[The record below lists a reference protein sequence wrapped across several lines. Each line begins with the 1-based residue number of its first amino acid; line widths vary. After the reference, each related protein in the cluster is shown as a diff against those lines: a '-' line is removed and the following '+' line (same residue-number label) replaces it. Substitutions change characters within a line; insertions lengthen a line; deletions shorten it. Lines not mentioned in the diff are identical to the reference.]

1 MDDIKSYI
9 QKTRK
14 NTGKNIKE
22 KPIPKY
28 IIVRYLRT
36 KCKKNLESSQKKTTK
51 YEGYK
56 NDRQLYVIISV
67 IKLNINGLDI
77 QTKNNRDCQ
86 NRLQK

>member
-28 IIVRYLRT
+28 IIVRYLRKMLKRTLKVARKKPQNT
-36 KCKKNLESSQKKTTK
+36 KDTRMTDNFM
-51 YEGYK
+51 
-56 NDRQLYVIISV
+56 
-67 IKLNINGLDI
+67 
-77 QTKNNRDCQ
+77 
-86 NRLQK
+86 